1 MKRNILLF
9 LAFFV
14 VIILAVNGTKRILS
28 LRGTSQKVVEAQEK
42 LEGLKQ
48 ENEDLRGELTYKK
61 SGRFMEE
68 EIRNKLG
75 LARRGEEVFIVPKEE
90 SSQQSA
96 VSSQQD
102 EKPNWQKW
110 RDLLL
115 GRS

>member
-14 VIILAVNGTKRILS
+14 AMILAVNGTKRVLS

-48 ENEDLRGELTYKK
+48 ENEDLRGELAYKK
-61 SGRFMEE
+61 SSRFVEE

-75 LARRGEEVFIVPKEE
+75 LARRGEEVFIVPKEDVE
-90 SSQQSA
+90 QQTTK
-96 VSSQQD
+96 D
-102 EKPNWQKW
+102 ERK
-110 RDLLL
+110 D
-115 GRS
+115 

>member
-14 VIILAVNGTKRILS
+14 AIILAVNGTKRILS

-42 LEGLKQ
+42 LERLKQ
-48 ENEDLRGELTYKK
+48 ESEDLREELAYKK

-75 LARRGEEVFIVPKEE
+75 LARQGEEVFIVPKAE
-90 SSQQSA
+90 SRKQSA

-115 GRS
+115 GKS